1 VKVKPWQARPCS
13 RVNLSLIEKLL
24 YPARVALWR
33 TKSCLGRGAP
43 AWPMTVEV
51 SHHVDAS
58 EADADGFHDY
68 HYEYEIYEFTDGV
81 RTLLA
86 RAYSDEPEM
95 AALMRWYTGKHS
107 YWLKKRDLHHPLFL
121 EAMAYLRMAG
131 KSKLDWFDRKSG
143 SYVPLNDA

>member
-1 VKVKPWQARPCS
+1 
-13 RVNLSLIEKLL
+13 
-24 YPARVALWR
+24 
-33 TKSCLGRGAP
+33 
-43 AWPMTVEV
+43 MTVEV